1 MLSRRLWYNNHLA
14 PRDIGGGKK
23 FRPNGTEKGQ
33 KRIQVTESKQRVMDH
48 AFLSQD
54 AFAACA
60 TMYFSENLD
69 CELKSGKE
77 VTYFFISLSPGP
89 LVCTQYMFVD

>member
-33 KRIQVTESKQRVMDH
+33 KRIQVTESKQRVMDQ
-48 AFLSQD
+48 AFSSQES
-54 AFAACA
+54 FALWQVASPQAPALGFLQPYRGSA
-60 TMYFSENLD
+60 TR
-69 CELKSGKE
+69 
-77 VTYFFISLSPGP
+77 PGFG
-89 LVCTQYMFVD
+89 LHQALA